1 LGRSQARK
9 KSGGR
14 VLERMAIC
22 PRHGQQVHPVSERN
36 NAIAFPNSPSNL
48 PFMKAA
54 SLASLLLVLQA
65 SLGFGQGKITF
76 GNNLP
81 TLQAPIFGPELDGI
95 NSGGDWA
102 NAKTGNTPTNIP
114 AGSQIYGGALLESMI
129 VSFWAAPG
137 VVTDGHLL
145 AQGNVITTLGTGSL
159 AGYFPTTSVLF
170 AGLPANSLATVQVR
184 VTDPSG
190 TWLFGDN
197 QFAAVSS
204 LFTVDVGGVFPVTA
218 TGLRSFSV
226 GWLDNSTL
234 TPYVPEPSTPAL
246 LLTGTAVIFWC
257 GRIRKP

>member
-1 LGRSQARK
+1 V
-9 KSGGR
+9 
-14 VLERMAIC
+14 VL
-22 PRHGQQVHPVSERN
+22 
-36 NAIAFPNSPSNL
+36 AFQC
-48 PFMKAA
+48 A
-54 SLASLLLVLQA
+54 
-65 SLGFGQGKITF
+65 LGFAQGIITF

-81 TLQAPIFGPELDGI
+81 TLRSPIFGPELDWV

-102 NAKTGNTPTNIP
+102 NAKTGNTPTGIP
-114 AGSQIYGGALLESMI
+114 AGTQAYGGPLLESMI

-145 AQGNVITTLGTGSL
+145 AQGNVTTTLGVGL
-159 AGYFPTTSVLF
+159 QAGYFPTTLVQF
-170 AGLPANSLATVQVR
+170 AGVPVRGLATVQVR

-197 QFAAVSS
+197 QFAAVSA
-204 LFTVDVGGVFPVTA
+204 LFTMDIGGILPDTA
-218 TGLRSFSV
+218 FDLRSFSV

-246 LLTGTAVIFWC
+246 LLTGLAMIFWR